1 MEEYVMSNKVLLAYF
16 GHHKCASTWIH
27 GILTEVC
34 KELSL
39 KIEYVHSHKQFDSDL
54 ESFVERNNIDF
65 LTYAN
70 ADIDFV
76 EKIENL
82 KGFHVIRDP
91 RDIAV
96 SSYFSHL
103 YSHPTD
109 GWKELARHRERL
121 QTVSQEEGL
130 ILDSEFISLNFKR
143 LYDWNYAMPNVL
155 ELKLEEIIGDPR
167 GKFVE
172 IFAHL
177 GIFDEKISL
186 ERLSEILEQK
196 SFSRL
201 AGGRKPGDEDIHSH
215 FRKGIPGDWVNH
227 FNEDHKK
234 YFKEKYNQLLIKL
247 GYEKGTDW

>member
-1 MEEYVMSNKVLLAYF
+1 MSNKELLAYF

-27 GILTEVC
+27 SILTEVC

-54 ESFVERNNIDF
+54 EAFIEKNSIDF

-70 ADIDFV
+70 ADVDFV
-76 EKIENL
+76 GKIKNL

-121 QTVSQEEGL
+121 QTVSKEEGL
-130 ILDSEFISLNFKR
+130 ILDSEFINLGFKQ
-143 LYDWNYAMPNVL
+143 LYHWNYAMPNVL
-155 ELKLEEIIGDPR
+155 ELKMEEVTRNPR
-167 GKFVE
+167 EKFVE

-177 GIFDEKISL
+177 GIIGKRISL
-186 ERLSEILEQK
+186 KKLYKILERK
-196 SFSRL
+196 SFAAL

-227 FNEDHKK
+227 FTGEHKK
-234 YFKEKYNQLLIKL
+234 YFKEKYNDLLIKL
-247 GYEKGTDW
+247 GYEKDPGW